1 MGGGADHGASSL
13 YTRNYRQ
20 LKLTVFPKEECTWL
34 SSTKCACMRVNNKH
48 NNDLQE
54 AMNLNESKGIWV
66 GLEEEKGK

>member
-1 MGGGADHGASSL
+1 
-13 YTRNYRQ
+13 
-20 LKLTVFPKEECTWL
+20 
-34 SSTKCACMRVNNKH
+34 MRVNNKH